1 MLFSS
6 LCVMQVMLTS
16 PLRESTQATIEV
28 EVPPHTQV
36 AMLPLL
42 AYLYDGLIDLD
53 MPNIQPAHAV
63 AMW

>member
-6 LCVMQVMLTS
+6 LWLMQVMLTS
-16 PLRESTQATIEV
+16 RLHESTQPVIEV

-42 AYLYDGLIDLD
+42 AYLYDGVIDLD

-63 AMW
+63 SMW

>member
-1 MLFSS
+1 
-6 LCVMQVMLTS
+6 MLTS

-28 EVPPHTQV
+28 EVPYHTQV

-42 AYLYDGLIDLD
+42 AYLYDGVIDLD
-53 MPNIQPAHAV
+53 MPKIQPAHAV